1 MKILV
6 VGAYSPSLVKF
17 RGPLLTSL
25 VGAGCEVYAAAS
37 GMTDDIQDE
46 LRNLSIVPHEIP
58 FSRTGLN
65 PISDLKS
72 LFHFWRLLVR
82 LKPDLVLTYTI
93 KPNIWGAFAAHLAGV
108 QSIALVT
115 GLGYAFTKTGNVSF
129 KHKLTGRVAQF
140 LYRRATNLNLR
151 VIFQN
156 PDDQRDF
163 IASGCISDVEKLR
176 IVNGS
181 GVDLDYYR
189 QAQLPAT
196 PDFLM
201 ISRFIGAKGVR
212 EYALAALEVKQTHP
226 LARFR
231 LIGFFDDGPD
241 SIPPSELKEWTEGGV
256 ECLGAS
262 DDVRPHLANCRV
274 FVLPSYRE
282 GTPRTVL
289 EAMATG
295 RPILTTNV
303 PGCRE
308 TVSDGVNGF
317 LVPVRDHEALADRMR
332 WMIDNPVEC
341 ERMGDQSLCL
351 VREKYDVDKVNRAM
365 LQHLQIDQ

>member
-1 MKILV
+1 
-6 VGAYSPSLVKF
+6 
-17 RGPLLTSL
+17 
-25 VGAGCEVYAAAS
+25 
-37 GMTDDIQDE
+37 
-46 LRNLSIVPHEIP
+46 LSIVPHEIP
-58 FSRTGLN
+58 FSRTGIN
-65 PISDLKS
+65 PLRDLIS
-72 LFHFWRLLVR
+72 LFYFWKLLIRLR
-82 LKPDLVLTYTI
+82 PELVLTYTV

-108 QSIALVT
+108 RSVALVT
-115 GLGYAFTKTGNVSF
+115 GLGYAFIQTSSVSL
-129 KHKLTGRVAQF
+129 KHRLIGRVAKL
-140 LYRRATNLNLR
+140 LYRLATNFNFR
-151 VIFQN
+151 IIFQN

-163 IASGCISDVEKLR
+163 IASGCIADLEKLR
-176 IVNGS
+176 LVNGS

-189 QAQLPAT
+189 RAQLPST

-231 LIGFFDDGPD
+231 LVGFFDDGPD
-241 SIPPSELKEWTEGGV
+241 SISVNELKEWTEGGI
-256 ECLGAS
+256 EYLGQS
-262 DDVRPHLANCRV
+262 DDVRPHLINCRV

-308 TVSDGVNGF
+308 TVCDGVNGF
-317 LVPVRDHEALADRMR
+317 LVPAQDHKALAERMR
-332 WMIDNPVEC
+332 WMIDNANEC
-341 ERMGDQSLCL
+341 KIMGERSLSIVL
-351 VREKYDVDKVNRAM
+351 EKYDVSKVNRPM
-365 LQHLQIDQ
+365 REHLGIENRTNVTI

>member
-17 RGPLLTSL
+17 RGPLLSRL
-25 VGAGCEVYAAAS
+25 VGEGCEVHAAAS
-37 GMTDDIQDE
+37 DMTVDIQNE
-46 LRNLSIVPHEIP
+46 LRKLSIVPHEIP

-72 LFHFWRLLVR
+72 LFYLWQLLLR

-93 KPNIWGAFAAHLAGV
+93 KPNIWGAFAAHLTGV

-115 GLGYAFTKTGNVSF
+115 GLGYAFAKMSNVSF
-129 KHKLTGRVAQF
+129 KHKLTSRVARLF
-140 LYRRATNLNLR
+140 YRCATNLNFR

-163 IASGCISDVEKLR
+163 IASGCIADVEKLR
-176 IVNGS
+176 LVNGS
-181 GVDLDYYR
+181 GVDLNHYR

-201 ISRFIGAKGVR
+201 ISRFIEAKGIR
-212 EYALAALEVKQTHP
+212 EYVRAALEVKQTHP

-231 LIGFFDDGPD
+231 LVGSFDDGPD
-241 SIPPSELKEWTEGGV
+241 SIPRSELKEWTEGGV

-282 GTPRTVL
+282 GTPRSVL

-308 TVSDGVNGF
+308 TVIDGVNGF
-317 LVPVRDHEALADRMR
+317 LVPVRDHEALAKKMR
-332 WMIDNPVEC
+332 WMIDNPIEC

-351 VREKYDVDKVNRAM
+351 VREKYDVDKVNRKM
-365 LQHLQIDQ
+365 LEHIQIKQ